1 MEETMASFQLNDPMI
16 SITEETLLQA
26 VANARTAMAWDKESK
41 DYYQGQIDAYT
52 SLLKGLL

>member
-1 MEETMASFQLNDPMI
+1 MAPFKLNDPLI
-16 SITEETLLQA
+16 TITEETLLLA

-52 SLLKGLL
+52 SILKGL

>member
-1 MEETMASFQLNDPMI
+1 MAMASFKLNDPMI
-16 SITEETLLQA
+16 SITEETLLLA